1 MALLMNFMI
10 NTLGSCKRE
19 TICLINSCLNY
30 YNNSIYTFVFRHSIW
45 AVSSV
50 GRAIPFKEW
59 VDGSSPSRLT
69 INVYKI
75 LIGGYFKMTR

>member
-50 GRAIPFKEW
+50 GRAIPF
-59 VDGSSPSRLT
+59 
-69 INVYKI
+69 
-75 LIGGYFKMTR
+75 